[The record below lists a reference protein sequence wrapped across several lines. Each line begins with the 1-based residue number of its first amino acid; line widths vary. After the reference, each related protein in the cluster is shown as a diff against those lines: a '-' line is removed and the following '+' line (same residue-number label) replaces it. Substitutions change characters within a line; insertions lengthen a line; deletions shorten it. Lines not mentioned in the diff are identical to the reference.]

1 MELASVRPDDIVRVD
16 KKGRVFEAFVLRK
29 RSGGLEIAPIQ
40 RGITYTSASAREVIC
55 HWAKRGRARPRARP
69 GNGGTAAEPDGS

>member
-40 RGITYTSASAREVIC
+40 RGVTYTTASAREVIC
-55 HWAKRGRARPRARP
+55 HWAKRGRPRRQAPERKDS
-69 GNGGTAAEPDGS
+69 G